1 MSAAGAFSL
10 DQASGI
16 AVKWGCAQPNVGRS
30 LWNSLVSRAP
40 RPLRLSM
47 TKKGIRACWY
57 VADQETK
64 EETDSSLRVT

>member
-1 MSAAGAFSL
+1 MSAAGGFSL

-16 AVKWGCAQPNVGRS
+16 AVKCGCSQLDVGRS
-30 LWNSLVSRAP
+30 LWNSLALRAP

-47 TKKGIRACWY
+47 TRKGIRACWY
-57 VADQETK
+57 AADQETK